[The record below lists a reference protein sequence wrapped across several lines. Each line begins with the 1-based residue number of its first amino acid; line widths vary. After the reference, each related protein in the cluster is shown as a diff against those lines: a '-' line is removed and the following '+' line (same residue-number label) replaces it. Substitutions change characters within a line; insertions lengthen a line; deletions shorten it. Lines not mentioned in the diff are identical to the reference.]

1 MAHILLHGDPVETI
15 GHLPEVG
22 TTIRDFDLISTDLQ
36 FKNKQD
42 FAGKNI
48 IFNIFPS
55 VDTGVCAIAAKKF
68 NDKAGKLDDAVVLNV
83 SKDLPFAMKRFA
95 DQENLSNV
103 VMLSAYRG
111 NFGKDYGVEMVDSP
125 MHGLLSRAVIVA
137 DQDGKVIYTEQVPEI
152 SDEPDYDKALDA
164 LK

>member
-1 MAHILLHGDPVETI
+1 MAHIMLHGDPVETI

-22 TTIRDFDLISTDLQ
+22 SNIKDFNLLGTDLQ
-36 FKNKQD
+36 FKSNKD
-42 FAGKNI
+42 FAGKKM

-68 NDKAGKLDDAVVLNV
+68 NDKAGQLTDTVVLNV
-83 SKDLPFAMKRFA
+83 SKDLPFALKRFGDA
-95 DQENLSNV
+95 EKLNNV
-103 VMLSAYRG
+103 VMLSAFRG
-111 NFGKDYGVEMVDSP
+111 EFGKDYGVEMTDSP

-137 DQDGKVIYTEQVPEI
+137 DENGKVIYNQQVPEI
-152 SDEPDYDKALDA
+152 SEEPDYDKALES

>member
-1 MAHILLHGDPVETI
+1 MLHGEPVETI

-22 TTIRDFDLISTDLQ
+22 SSIRDFNLVGTDLQ
-36 FKNKQD
+36 YKSNKD
-42 FAGKNI
+42 FEGKKM

-68 NDKAGKLDDAVVLNV
+68 NDKAGKLENAVVLNV
-83 SKDLPFAMKRFA
+83 SKDLPFALKRFG
-95 DQENLSNV
+95 DSEELNNV
-103 VMLSAYRG
+103 VMLSAYRSE
-111 NFGKDYGVEMVDSP
+111 FGKDYGVEMTDSP

-137 DQDGKVIYTEQVPEI
+137 DENGKVLYNQQVAEI
-152 SDEPDYDKALDA
+152 SDEPDYDAALDA

>member
-1 MAHILLHGDPVETI
+1 MAHIMLHGDPVETI

-22 TTIRDFDLISTDLQ
+22 SDIRDFNLVGTDLQ
-36 FKNKQD
+36 FKTNKD
-42 FAGKNI
+42 FQGKKM

-68 NDKAGKLDDAVVLNV
+68 NDKAGELKDAVVLNV
-83 SKDLPFAMKRFA
+83 SKDLPFALKRFG
-95 DQENLSNV
+95 DSEGLNNV
-103 VMLSAYRG
+103 VMLSAYRSE
-111 NFGKDYGVEMVDSP
+111 FGKDYGVEMTDSP

-137 DQDGKVIYTEQVPEI
+137 DENGKVIYNQQVAEI
-152 SDEPDYDKALDA
+152 SDEPDYDKALEA